1 VQVHTRGLNGWLEPQ
16 DGERFA
22 WTLDWGVARE
32 LGADLETLF
41 KLQEL
46 DVRLREKQLEIE
58 SYEKKLAARRAA
70 MDDLRA
76 RIDALTERR
85 KQLVTERALAE
96 RRVSDSED
104 ELKERRQR
112 LSRVRNEREL
122 RAGESEVAA
131 LRDEI
136 DQQQDAFLATTTRVD
151 EVEGE
156 LEALRKEFADLE
168 QADHRHVEDEAAHID
183 DLKADLGQGKSERDL
198 IAKDLDGS
206 LRQRY
211 EMVFSR
217 RNGLAVVEVRNGSC
231 GGCHM
236 GIPPQTVIEIMR
248 SGAVR
253 VCPSCQRILYAK
265 DATEAAS

>member
-1 VQVHTRGLNGWLEPQ
+1 
-16 DGERFA
+16 
-22 WTLDWGVARE
+22 

-41 KLQEL
+41 KLQAI

-58 SYEKKLAARRAA
+58 AYEQQLAARRASMEA
-70 MDDLRA
+70 LRG
-76 RIDALTERR
+76 RIEALTERR

-104 ELKERRQR
+104 ELKERRSR

-122 RAGESEVAA
+122 RAGESEIASM
-131 LRDEI
+131 RDDI
-136 DQQQDAFLATTTRVD
+136 DQQQEVYLVVTDRV
-151 EVEGE
+151 EE
-156 LEALRKEFADLE
+156 LERELEGLRTEYADLE
-168 QADHRHVEDEAAHID
+168 AADHRHVDEESARIEA
-183 DLKADLGQGKSERDL
+183 LRADLGEGKSERDA
-198 IAKDLDGS
+198 IAKDLDKS

-217 RNGLAVVEVRNGSC
+217 RNGLAVVEVRDGSC

-253 VCPSCQRILYAK
+253 VCPSCQRILYAR
-265 DATEAAS
+265 DSAA